1 MKVKKLQGRN
11 LSGDMFSNLIKSY
24 VLAINEGAI
33 PNIQTAWQYLCEDEC
48 VKAVNL
54 STDYYD

>member
-1 MKVKKLQGRN
+1 MQGKN
-11 LSGDMFSNLIKSY
+11 LSGEMFSNLIKSY

-48 VKAVNL
+48 IKAVNL